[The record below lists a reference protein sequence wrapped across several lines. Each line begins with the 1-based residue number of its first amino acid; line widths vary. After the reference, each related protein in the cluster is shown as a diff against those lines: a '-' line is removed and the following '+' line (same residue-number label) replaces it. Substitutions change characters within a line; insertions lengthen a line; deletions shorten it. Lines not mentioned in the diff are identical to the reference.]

1 MLMVRLLPDATV
13 TCMYPG
19 WQRWLK
25 LWVIAVAVLILVLQ
39 TYSQS
44 QGPVNAQVARVA
56 GTIKA
61 VQAGAVTLTYDTGTG
76 EGGQL
81 TPFTRILRV
90 PPGRRAPKEPNPV
103 PADATPP
110 AAAYAIH

>member
-1 MLMVRLLPDATV
+1 
-13 TCMYPG
+13 MYPG

-25 LWVIAVAVLILVLQ
+25 LWVIAVAVLILALQ

-61 VQAGAVTLTYDTGTG
+61 VQAGSVTLTSDTGS
-76 EGGQL
+76 EEVAQL
-81 TPFTRILRV
+81 APSTRILRV
-90 PPGRRAPKEPNPV
+90 PPGQKDLKN
-103 PADATPP
+103 ATPVQADDLQP
-110 AAAYAIH
+110 GICS

>member
-25 LWVIAVAVLILVLQ
+25 LWVIAVAVLILALQ

-61 VQAGAVTLTYDTGTG
+61 VQAGSVTLTSDTGSE
-76 EGGQL
+76 EGAQL
-81 TPFTRILRV
+81 APSTRILRV
-90 PPGRRAPKEPNPV
+90 PPGPKHLQTPPPV
-103 PADATPP
+103 PAGRLQPGRP
-110 AAAYAIH
+110 VL

>member
-25 LWVIAVAVLILVLQ
+25 LWVIAVAVLILALQ

-61 VQAGAVTLTYDTGTG
+61 VQAGSVTLTSDTGS
-76 EGGQL
+76 EEVAQL
-81 TPFTRILRV
+81 APSTRILRV
-90 PPGRRAPKEPNPV
+90 PP
-103 PADATPP
+103 
-110 AAAYAIH
+110 